1 MNQKQ
6 YSIPILPC
14 CSFDRWTELSYTSR
28 RAPLLLATDPTM
40 TLQPQI
46 QQILCLY
53 NCSRHD
59 HLVHAKNKECSCSCQ
74 EQRNIPGDERA
85 AAAEVA
91 EVEVVGEAARRRRY
105 GRVCLAPMEVV
116 QLDVAAHRQIWWAP
130 RPPQTADIADHEA
143 SAGALALP

>member
-1 MNQKQ
+1 M
-6 YSIPILPC
+6 
-14 CSFDRWTELSYTSR
+14 DR
-28 RAPLLLATDPTM
+28 ALLH
-40 TLQPQI
+40 
-46 QQILCLY
+46 QQTGAAAAGHGS
-53 NCSRHD
+53 NND
-59 HLVHAKNKECSCSCQ
+59 A
-74 EQRNIPGDERA
+74 GDERA